1 MIQSLIFEG
10 VGDVDCIN
18 CSLFKDI
25 FDDDI
30 DINDLIKEYNDN
42 IYESMLL
49 LSVRKIKNKWI
60 IEFPYELIFN
70 YIKEQANSISEIIN
84 KINSKEEIKTII
96 FVGGYCSNEIL
107 VNLIKHNLE
116 KVNTYLQPSNP
127 SLAIM
132 EGAVI
137 FGIEPSII
145 NIRKAKFI

>member
-10 VGDVDCIN
+10 TWEVDCIN
-18 CSLFKDI
+18 CSMFKDI

-30 DINDLIKEYNDN
+30 DINYLIKEYNDN
-42 IYESMLL
+42 IYDSSFL

-107 VNLIKHNLE
+107 VNLITEILADKIARRQGFNL
-116 KVNTYLQPSNP
+116 
-127 SLAIM
+127 
-132 EGAVI
+132 
-137 FGIEPSII
+137 
-145 NIRKAKFI
+145 